1 MASRLSNSLD
11 AGLRVWDINAFFEG
25 ESRCL
30 KLMRG
35 HKVGARGEN
44 DGSRRTAGTCAGARG
59 SPDLSMATC
68 GSSDGFVYIYD
79 TTSLGIKWVAR
90 GG

>member
-25 ESRCL
+25 ESRCV

-35 HKVGARGEN
+35 HTVG
-44 DGSRRTAGTCAGARG
+44 
-59 SPDLSMATC
+59 
-68 GSSDGFVYIYD
+68 
-79 TTSLGIKWVAR
+79 VAR
-90 GG
+90 ACEA